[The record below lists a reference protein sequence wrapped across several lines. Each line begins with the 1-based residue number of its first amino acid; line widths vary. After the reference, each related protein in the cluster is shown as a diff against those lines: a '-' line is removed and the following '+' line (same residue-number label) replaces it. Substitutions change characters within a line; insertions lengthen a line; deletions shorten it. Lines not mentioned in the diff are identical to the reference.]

1 VTSAGS
7 WRGFVGA
14 IWRPAD
20 VSVPRKTILDRT
32 SPTSTLT
39 GCCGRV
45 AILYETPG
53 GGVGCPLGSVSA
65 ARVVGMTVVAVTP
78 PFADASPAE
87 VRAALLVEVS
97 NCFFSASCAKSG

>member
-1 VTSAGS
+1 M
-7 WRGFVGA
+7 
-14 IWRPAD
+14 
-20 VSVPRKTILDRT
+20 
-32 SPTSTLT
+32 
-39 GCCGRV
+39 
-45 AILYETPG
+45 
-53 GGVGCPLGSVSA
+53 GSVSA